1 MDKLL
6 PEPVSHSRPVVSIH
20 IEASLSHLV
29 EAFLSALQVCESAFV
44 ASVVVLEGRMP
55 VPVLTVG
62 VHVTRWR
69 LRHGLSVVQMLQ
81 VIKCQDVK
89 HRQEDPLETLLH
101 HISLS
106 FELHNRNVRSA
117 ISGIKIKKPLLS
129 AVPSSEETRDISPSH
144 DLLSKSF
151 VVAYLS
157 GSLHELWHSAEAA
170 SQQARRHRSCP

>member
-6 PEPVSHSRPVVSIH
+6 PEPVSRSRPVVSIH
-20 IEASLSHLV
+20 IETSLSHLV
-29 EAFLSALQVCESAFV
+29 EAFLSALQVCESTLI
-44 ASVVVLEGRMP
+44 ASIVVFEGRMP

-62 VHVTRWR
+62 VHVTCWR
-69 LRHGLSVVQMLQ
+69 LGHGLSVVQMLQ

-106 FELHNRNVRSA
+106 LKLHYCDVRSA

-129 AVPSSEETRDISPSH
+129 AIPSSEEARDISPSH
-144 DLLSKSF
+144 NLLSKSF
-151 VVAYLS
+151 VVANLR
-157 GSLHELWHSAEAA
+157 GSLYDLWNSAEAA
-170 SQQARRHRSCP
+170 SQ